1 MKDMMVKG
9 TKARLTYINQ
19 TPNHIKINP
28 FRPNQTS
35 VKSYQIMPDLCV
47 AKVRRKDGCLGL
59 EVQACLALCA
69 DLPAVEAVYHTNC
82 RREFLNGR
90 RCSKVRE

>member
-19 TPNHIKINP
+19 TPNHTKINS
-28 FRPNQTS
+28 FRPSQTS
-35 VKSYQIMPDLCV
+35 VKSHQIIPDLCI

-69 DLPAVEAVYHTNC
+69 DLPLLKQFITQIAIV
-82 RREFLNGR
+82 
-90 RCSKVRE
+90 SS